1 MKTIELIDEEY
12 KANGLEPIT
21 EKVIDCLGDL
31 PLVQVE
37 ALVLSEEPI
46 EMPSNVTVEN
56 KKVSG
61 ESNAVLFFGAN
72 LMKRPEVLQQA
83 LSTLRDKCFVIS
95 REKERPSPKE
105 HSDKIDIITIHD
117 TGVEYLVMFRKR
129 VGAKPAKFI
138 RILASDDTFSWVD
151 RVKEEIK
158 EGRKTVLY
166 SQDEPINGLLG
177 LVNCLRREPGGEI
190 VYGMMIA
197 DPSAPQFNPDLE
209 IYEEQLDK
217 DLAINVLQ
225 DVSHI
230 IRLFSFQKKH
240 TLSSFPH

>member
-1 MKTIELIDEEY
+1 MKTIELVDEEY
-12 KANGLEPIT
+12 KANGIEPLT
-21 EKVIDCLGDL
+21 EKIIDCLGDL

-46 EMPSNVTVEN
+46 EMPSNITVEN

-61 ESNAVLFFGAN
+61 ESNAVMFIGAN
-72 LMKRPEVLQQA
+72 LLKRPDVLQQA

-105 HSDKIDIITIHD
+105 QADKIDIITVQD

-151 RVKEEIK
+151 KVKEEIK

-190 VYGMMIA
+190 IYGMMIT
-197 DPSAPQFNPDLE
+197 DPSAPQFNPDIE
-209 IYEEQLDK
+209 VFEEQLDK

-225 DVSHI
+225 DVRELTMI
-230 IRLFSFQKKH
+230 WPF
-240 TLSSFPH
+240 